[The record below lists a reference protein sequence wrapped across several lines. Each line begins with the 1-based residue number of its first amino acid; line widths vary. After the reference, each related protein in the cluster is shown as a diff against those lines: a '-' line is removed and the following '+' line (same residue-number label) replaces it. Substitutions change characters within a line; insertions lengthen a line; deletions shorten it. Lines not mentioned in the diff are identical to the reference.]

1 MSVLSPYRM
10 AGSLDNNSNS
20 QKTVE
25 LGSQPFVS
33 LLEFVSE
40 VYQVSILFFCNMY
53 YWMELLNANSS
64 SEAWIFP

>member
-40 VYQVSILFFCNMY
+40 VYQVSILFFCNMC